1 MSDSIQA
8 ELDGRFIV
16 AMKSR
21 NESEL
26 RVIRAIRTKI
36 QAHKT
41 AKNFDGLV
49 DDALYLKIIGS
60 YVKSMKAAIEDF
72 QKGGD
77 RAAEMINGLNFEINY
92 LSEFLPKKLDE
103 AATRVLV
110 DAAIAETKAA
120 SPKQLGQVMGFIM
133 KTHRD
138 EVDAGLVRKLI
149 EAALTE

>member
-8 ELDGRFIV
+8 ELDRRFIA

-21 NESEL
+21 SESEL

-41 AKNFDGLV
+41 AKNFDGV
-49 DDALYLKIIGS
+49 VNDALYLKIIGS
-60 YVKSMKAAIEDF
+60 YVKSMKAAIDDF

-77 RAAEMINGLNFEINY
+77 RAAEMIEGLNFEINY
-92 LSEFLPKKLDE
+92 LSEFLPQKLDE
-103 AATRVLV
+103 AATQALV
-110 DAAIAETKAA
+110 DTAIEKTNAS

-133 KTHRD
+133 KNHRD

-149 EAALTE
+149 EAALSD